1 MKLRLLFT
9 ALVALHILWIAM
21 VTWADAASTMRASLP
36 AEIQISSVLLFL
48 WAGYQALS
56 WAHGALKADPKN

>member
-1 MKLRLLFT
+1 MKLLFT
-9 ALVALHILWIAM
+9 VLVALHILWIGL

-36 AEIQISSVLLFL
+36 TDVLISSILLFL

-56 WAHGALKADPKN
+56 WAHGALKAET